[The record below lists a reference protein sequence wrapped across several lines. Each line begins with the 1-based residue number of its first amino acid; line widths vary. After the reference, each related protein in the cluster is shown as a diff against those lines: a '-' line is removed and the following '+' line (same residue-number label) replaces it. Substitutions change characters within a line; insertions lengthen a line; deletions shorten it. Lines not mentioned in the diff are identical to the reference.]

1 MQFYRKA
8 ESAASQILEAFQ
20 TGNLPQALAPIF
32 IRRKD
37 NVPCRAWSWSNQLLA
52 ALNGTSD
59 ARGYRQWQEVG
70 RQVKKGEKSFPI
82 LVPIVR
88 KRTTE
93 NRETGQEEE
102 TTYLAGFTSAPV
114 FGIEQTEGDPLPAPD
129 PEVATWLDSLP
140 LLKVAREWGLS
151 IDAYN
156 GRPGA
161 PLGKYR
167 HGRGIALGVQNLS
180 TWAHEMCHA
189 ADDRL
194 GNLRERGQHWR
205 SETVAEL
212 GGAILLASEWST
224 EELDAQALT
233 PARLREIE
241 RAMAVRGFG
250 DKTGRA
256 YIVNEAHGLSK
267 AAIRQLLVLFDRL
280 PPHVVWI
287 FTTTCEAQQTMFE
300 EVEDGGPLLS
310 RCTRLELARR
320 DLARAFAERVQ
331 QIAQAENL
339 DGKPLQAY
347 IKLAQVHR
355 NNMRAML
362 QSVEAGD
369 MLG

>member
-8 ESAASQILEAFQ
+8 ESAATEILEAFQ

-70 RQVKKGEKSFPI
+70 RQVMKGEKSFPI

-88 KRTTE
+88 KRTAE

-129 PEVATWLDSLP
+129 PEVTTWLDSLP
-140 LLKVAREWGLS
+140 LLEVAQEWGLS
-151 IDAYN
+151 VDAYN

-167 HGRGIALGVQNLS
+167 HGQGIALGVQNLS

-194 GNLRERGQHWR
+194 GNLQERGQHWR

-212 GGAILLASEWST
+212 GGAILLEILGYQT
-224 EELDAQALT
+224 ESDPGGCWEYVKAYAADAGIEPVAACQRVLKRTCDAVALILDTA
-233 PARLREIE
+233 
-241 RAMAVRGFG
+241 
-250 DKTGRA
+250 
-256 YIVNEAHGLSK
+256 EA
-267 AAIRQLLVLFDRL
+267 
-280 PPHVVWI
+280 
-287 FTTTCEAQQTMFE
+287 
-300 EVEDGGPLLS
+300 
-310 RCTRLELARR
+310 
-320 DLARAFAERVQ
+320 ARAGQTGQGVVA
-331 QIAQAENL
+331 AA
-339 DGKPLQAY
+339 
-347 IKLAQVHR
+347 
-355 NNMRAML
+355 
-362 QSVEAGD
+362 
-369 MLG
+369 

>member
-20 TGNLPQALAPIF
+20 SGHLPQALAPIF

-37 NVPCRAWSWSNQLLA
+37 DVPCRAWSWSNQLLA

-82 LVPIVR
+82 LVPIVK

-102 TTYLAGFTSAPV
+102 TTYVAGFTSAPV
-114 FGIEQTEGDPLPAPD
+114 FGIELTEGDPLPDPD
-129 PEVATWLDSLP
+129 PEVTTWLDSLP
-140 LLKVAREWGLS
+140 LLEVAREWGLS
-151 IDAYN
+151 VDAYN

-167 HGRGIALGVQNLS
+167 RGQGIALGVQNLS

-194 GNLRERGQHWR
+194 GNLQERGQHWR

-212 GGAILLASEWST
+212 GGAIVLEILGYQT
-224 EELDAQALT
+224 ESDRGGCWGYVKAYAADAG
-233 PARLREIE
+233 IE
-241 RAMAVRGFG
+241 P
-250 DKTGRA
+250 T
-256 YIVNEAHGLSK
+256 
-267 AAIRQLLVLFDRL
+267 AACQRVLKR
-280 PPHVVWI
+280 
-287 FTTTCEAQQTMFE
+287 TCEAVALILDTAE
-300 EVEDGGPLLS
+300 
-310 RCTRLELARR
+310 A
-320 DLARAFAERVQ
+320 ARAGHTGQGA
-331 QIAQAENL
+331 IAA
-339 DGKPLQAY
+339 A
-347 IKLAQVHR
+347 
-355 NNMRAML
+355 
-362 QSVEAGD
+362 
-369 MLG
+369 

>member
-20 TGNLPQALAPIF
+20 SGNLPQALAPIF

-52 ALNGTSD
+52 ALHGTSD

-129 PEVATWLDSLP
+129 PEVTTWLDSLP
-140 LLKVAREWGLS
+140 LLEVAREWGLS

-194 GNLRERGQHWR
+194 GNLQERGQHWR

-212 GGAILLASEWST
+212 GGAILLEILGYQRESDRGGCWEYVKAYAADARIEPT
-224 EELDAQALT
+224 AACQRVLKRTCDAVALILDTAEVT
-233 PARLREIE
+233 RE
-241 RAMAVRGFG
+241 RQTGQGAV
-250 DKTGRA
+250 
-256 YIVNEAHGLSK
+256 V
-267 AAIRQLLVLFDRL
+267 AA
-280 PPHVVWI
+280 
-287 FTTTCEAQQTMFE
+287 
-300 EVEDGGPLLS
+300 
-310 RCTRLELARR
+310 
-320 DLARAFAERVQ
+320 
-331 QIAQAENL
+331 
-339 DGKPLQAY
+339 
-347 IKLAQVHR
+347 
-355 NNMRAML
+355 
-362 QSVEAGD
+362 
-369 MLG
+369 